1 MATIVRRAVFA
12 TAFAAVRRTLGRE
25 SMRISLILTT
35 VLVLLADIG
44 LARADWLDDAW
55 SPKSTTLH
63 GTPAITVRPD
73 GVSVVLPAA
82 TFDAALSERGMTRPD
97 ALRAFLDRYSP
108 QCSHV
113 LNLNVAQ
120 PNLTVELQIQAATSL
135 EDVPAQSQDEML
147 AAMETV
153 EIPSS
158 KATGSTA
165 TGTKGMSKERHAPI
179 PRITQVFTTLPERFS
194 FSIDYAPETVAH
206 CVVPQD
212 PIS

>member
-1 MATIVRRAVFA
+1 
-12 TAFAAVRRTLGRE
+12 
-25 SMRISLILTT
+25 MRIHLM
-35 VLVLLADIG
+35 LVSALVFLADTG

-55 SPKSTTLH
+55 STKSTSLH
-63 GTPAITVRPD
+63 GTPAITVHPD

-82 TFDAALSERGMTRPD
+82 TFDAALLERGMTRPD

-120 PNLTVELQIQAATSL
+120 PNLMVELRIQVATSL
-135 EDVPAQSQDEML
+135 EDVPAQSLDEMMT
-147 AAMETV
+147 AMETV

-158 KATGSTA
+158 NGTESKAA
-165 TGTKGMSKERHAPI
+165 GTKGTGKDGRAPI
-179 PRITQVFTTLPERFS
+179 PHITQVFTTSPERFS
-194 FSIDYAPETVAH
+194 FSIDYAPEKIAH